1 MTDIATW
8 DILKWVL
15 LVLLAGFIGQFG
27 KSFAQAVMA
36 RIRKRKSER
45 AAPPARIESAGTTAM
60 TGDPETLPGPEGPDG
75 PGPGR
80 GAEGRPSVLPSPGME
95 TPAAAS
101 GADKK
106 ALKTLA
112 KQRKK
117 EEKLRS
123 KLSK

>member
-1 MTDIATW
+1 MTDIAPW

-36 RIRKRKSER
+36 RVRKKKSGNGVSPGR
-45 AAPPARIESAGTTAM
+45 AEPPAAV
-60 TGDPETLPGPEGPDG
+60 TGSGKPATLPAPAKP
-75 PGPGR
+75 
-80 GAEGRPSVLPSPGME
+80 AESNSGGMME
-95 TPAAAS
+95 EPTS
-101 GADKK
+101 GSDVDKK

-112 KQRKK
+112 KKQKK
-117 EEKLRS
+117 EAKLRS